1 MSKVGV
7 LLALLATSSCT
18 LIGPSAL
25 KASRL
30 RYNETVKATAEEEML
45 LNVVRLRYSDTPSS
59 LAVSSIAA
67 QFELAAN
74 AGGTPFYTANADPSG
89 RAPFP
94 LVLPQAAIAGAD
106 RPTFSLTP
114 LDDSDF
120 ARRLFTPLS
129 LEGAIYLART
139 TWPIS
144 TVFRLYLENL
154 NWVSNAQTASGP
166 TPALA
171 PEPSAFLE
179 GIRAL
184 QALQHRGE
192 IVFGHEERVEFVGGP
207 IPQSSVSAQA
217 SVAAAEQGLELASS
231 NEGVWHLQRK
241 QRVPVLY
248 VSPRALDSA
257 DAKTFFRAFSLAP
270 GSSFDVT
277 VEGLKP
283 FDSSPAGFRSLDLE
297 TRSLLQALYFV
308 SHGVDVPPEHLE
320 SGQARQTKTADGK
333 PFDWAPQLA
342 GLFHVRSERGGCS
355 GDAAAVAVEYRGAC
369 FFIERNDHDTRATFA
384 LLIELARLEVPSN
397 RQNAPILTLPLG
409 Q

>member
-1 MSKVGV
+1 MSRLGV
-7 LLALLATSSCT
+7 ALALLATSSCT

-30 RYNETVKATAEEEML
+30 RYNETVKTTAEEEML
-45 LNVVRLRYSDTPSS
+45 LNVVRLRYGDTPSS

-74 AGGTPFYTANADPSG
+74 AGGTPFYTANADPTG

-94 LVLPQAAIAGAD
+94 FVLPQAGIAGAD

-166 TPALA
+166 TPAVA
-171 PEPSAFLE
+171 PESSSFLE

-184 QALQHRGE
+184 QSLQHRGE

-207 IPQSSVSAQA
+207 VAQASVTAQA
-217 SVAAAEQGLELASS
+217 SVAAAEQGLELVLSS
-231 NEGVWHLQRK
+231 DGAWHLQRK

-248 VSPRALDSA
+248 VAPRALDSA

-270 GSSFDVT
+270 GTSFDVT

-283 FDSSPAGFRSLDLE
+283 FDSAPGGFRSLDLE

-308 SHGVDVPPEHLE
+308 AHGVDVPAEHLE
-320 SGQARQTKTADGK
+320 TGQARQTKTAEGK
-333 PFDWAPQLA
+333 PFDWEPQLS
-342 GLFHVRSERGGCS
+342 GLFHVRSSRGGCS
-355 GDAAAVAVEYRGAC
+355 GDDAAVAVEYRGAC
-369 FFIERNDHDTRATFA
+369 FFIERKDHDTRATFA

>member
-1 MSKVGV
+1 
-7 LLALLATSSCT
+7 
-18 LIGPSAL
+18 
-25 KASRL
+25 
-30 RYNETVKATAEEEML
+30 
-45 LNVVRLRYSDTPSS
+45 
-59 LAVSSIAA
+59 
-67 QFELAAN
+67 
-74 AGGTPFYTANADPSG
+74 
-89 RAPFP
+89 
-94 LVLPQAAIAGAD
+94 
-106 RPTFSLTP
+106 
-114 LDDSDF
+114 
-120 ARRLFTPLS
+120 
-129 LEGAIYLART
+129 
-139 TWPIS
+139 
-144 TVFRLYLENL
+144 VFRLYLENL

-171 PEPSAFLE
+171 PEPSQFLE

-184 QALQHRGE
+184 QALQLRGE
-192 IVFGHEERVEFVGGP
+192 IVFGHEERAEFVGGP

-217 SVAAAEQGLELASS
+217 SVAAVEQGLELASS
-231 NEGVWHLQRK
+231 AEGVWHLQRK

-283 FDSSPAGFRSLDLE
+283 FDSSPGGFRSLDLE

-369 FFIERNDHDTRATFA
+369 FFIERNDHDSRATFA

>member
-1 MSKVGV
+1 MSRLAVA
-7 LLALLATSSCT
+7 LALLATSSCT

-30 RYNETVKATAEEEML
+30 RYNETVKTTAEEEML
-45 LNVVRLRYSDTPSS
+45 LNVVRLRYGDTPSS

-94 LVLPQAAIAGAD
+94 FVLPQAAIAGAD

-166 TPALA
+166 TPAAA
-171 PEPSAFLE
+171 PEASSFLE

-184 QALQHRGE
+184 QQRGE

-207 IPQSSVSAQA
+207 VAQASVTAQA

-231 NEGVWHLQRK
+231 PDGAWHLQRK

-248 VSPRALDSA
+248 VSPRAVESA

-270 GSSFDVT
+270 GASFDVT
-277 VEGLKP
+277 VEGLRP
-283 FDSSPAGFRSLDLE
+283 FDSTPGGFRSLDLE

-308 SHGVDVPPEHLE
+308 AHGVDVPAEHFE
-320 SGQARQTKTADGK
+320 TGQARQTKTADGK

-342 GLFHVRSERGGCS
+342 GLFHVRSSRGGCA
-355 GDAAAVAVEYRGAC
+355 GDEAAVAVEYRGAC